1 MFITIFAQKFYNIL
15 CKYLKS
21 KVRIKK
27 TIKFRSSLF
36 KGLRFPKAEPLVR
49 IFKGETL
56 KLSIKYL
63 ITDLMHVIILHI
75 NLIRMETD
83 WCFMILA
90 IDIGNTNI
98 VMGCVDK
105 SCRVTSLFRI
115 KTDISRTAWQYA
127 AEMYGMLNIFSID
140 KKSVD
145 GCIISSVV
153 PPLTSSIK
161 QAVSIV
167 FKLEAKVVVP
177 GMKTGLNILI
187 DNPASV
193 GSDMV
198 VDAVAVINQYS
209 VPAVII
215 DTGTAT
221 TFSVVDRNKNYL
233 GGLIMPGVMISQEA
247 LTSRTSQLPKISLEA
262 PQKVIGKN
270 TVDCMKSGAVY
281 GNAAMIDGT
290 VDRIENEL
298 GEKVTV
304 IATGGLAQSIVPFC
318 KREDIIL
325 DNDLLLKGLRILY
338 DKNT

>member
-1 MFITIFAQKFYNIL
+1 
-15 CKYLKS
+15 
-21 KVRIKK
+21 
-27 TIKFRSSLF
+27 
-36 KGLRFPKAEPLVR
+36 
-49 IFKGETL
+49 
-56 KLSIKYL
+56 
-63 ITDLMHVIILHI
+63 
-75 NLIRMETD
+75 
-83 WCFMILA
+83 MILA
-90 IDIGNTNI
+90 MDIGNTNI
-98 VMGCVDK
+98 VMGYVDK
-105 SCRVTSLFRI
+105 NCNVNSLFRM

-127 AEMYGMLNIFSID
+127 SEIYGMLNIYGID
-140 KKSVD
+140 KNQLD

-153 PPLTSSIK
+153 PPLTYSIK
-161 QAVSIV
+161 EAVRIV
-167 FKLEAKVVVP
+167 FHLDAKIVIP

-198 VDAVAVINQYS
+198 VDAVAAINQYS

-247 LTSRTSQLPKISLEA
+247 LTSRTSQLPKISLDA
-262 PQKVIGKN
+262 PKRVIGKN

-290 VDRIENEL
+290 IDRIENEL

-304 IATGGLAQSIVPFC
+304 IATGGLAESIVPYC
-318 KREDIIL
+318 QREGIIL

-338 DKNT
+338 DKNK